1 MLRGT
6 KVLTGEEARRYV
18 EIISVLRRVV
28 HRSGLL

>member
-18 EIISVLRRVV
+18 ETISVLRRVV
-28 HRSGLL
+28 HRGGLR